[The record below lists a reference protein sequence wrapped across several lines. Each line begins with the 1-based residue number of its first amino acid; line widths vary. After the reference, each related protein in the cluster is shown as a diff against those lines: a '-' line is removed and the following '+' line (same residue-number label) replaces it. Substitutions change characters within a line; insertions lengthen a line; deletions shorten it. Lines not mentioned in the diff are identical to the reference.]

1 MGGGKGLDGLEME
14 RKQYEDFSRNWMELE
29 IFRRDGRG

>member
-14 RKQYEDFSRNWMELE
+14 RKQEEDFSRNWMEFLE
-29 IFRRDGRG
+29 GMGGDG